1 MKLVRMRANTMHH
14 LAAVLDTPDSRT
26 DDGGHTGWVYS
37 VAFSPDGGILATGS
51 DDDTVKLWPT
61 R

>member
-1 MKLVRMRANTMHH
+1 MRANTMHH